1 VTRLPSLGR
10 RGEGWLVI
18 QVLLLTAIVLAGLF
32 GAGPRGPQS
41 WLPTSIGAVLLVA
54 GLILGVRGLRDLGA
68 AMSPFPRPLA
78 GTRIVRTGVYRHV
91 RHPIYGGIILAA
103 FGWAM
108 VMASPTAV
116 ILAVVLLFFF
126 ELKARREEV
135 WLYEQDEEY
144 AQYRASTRRFIP
156 GIL

>member
-1 VTRLPSLGR
+1 
-10 RGEGWLVI
+10 
-18 QVLLLTAIVLAGLF
+18 
-32 GAGPRGPQS
+32 
-41 WLPTSIGAVLLVA
+41 
-54 GLILGVRGLRDLGA
+54 
-68 AMSPFPRPLA
+68 
-78 GTRIVRTGVYRHV
+78 VYRHV